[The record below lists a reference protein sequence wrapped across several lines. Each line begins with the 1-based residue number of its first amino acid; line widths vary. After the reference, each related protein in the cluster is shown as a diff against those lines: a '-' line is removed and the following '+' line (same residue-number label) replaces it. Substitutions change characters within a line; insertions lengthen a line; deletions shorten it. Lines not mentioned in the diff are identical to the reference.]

1 MKRKKKYASES
12 QAPVQHP
19 GGISQLIRREI
30 QAPIAAC
37 LIREFAGV
45 LGLHRALEVA
55 NAAIQANATLAGRA
69 MAQRYGGYSLR
80 DLARVVK
87 EVWTE
92 DDAVTLQILKETESR
107 LDFNITRCRYV
118 ELYERLG
125 MKELGLSLACSQDEA
140 FTLGFNPRIKLVRTQ
155 TIMGG
160 APFCDFRF
168 TLG

>member
-1 MKRKKKYASES
+1 MKRNNLYASKG
-12 QAPVQHP
+12 QAPVQHS
-19 GGISQLIRREI
+19 GGISQLIRREV

-55 NAAIQANATLAGRA
+55 TAAIQANGTLAGRA

-80 DLARVVK
+80 DLARVAK

-92 DDAVTLQILKETESR
+92 DDALTLHILEETEAR
-107 LDFNITRCRYV
+107 LSFDVTRCRYV

-125 MKELGLSLACSQDEA
+125 MKDLGFCLSCSQDAA
-140 FTLGFNPRIKLVRTQ
+140 FARGFNPRIKLVRTQ

-168 TLG
+168 TLE

>member
-1 MKRKKKYASES
+1 MERRNLNASEG

-19 GGISQLIRREI
+19 GGTSQLFRLEI

-45 LGLHRALEVA
+45 LGLHQALEVA
-55 NAAIQANATLAGRA
+55 TAAIQANAALAGRA
-69 MAQRYGGYSLR
+69 MAQRYGGYSLG

-92 DDAVTLQILKETESR
+92 DDALTLHILEETEAR
-107 LDFNITRCRYV
+107 LSFDVSRCRYV

-125 MKELGLSLACSQDEA
+125 MKDLGFCLSCSQDEA
-140 FTLGFNPRIKLVRTQ
+140 FARGFNPRIKLVRTQ

-168 TLG
+168 TLE

>member
-1 MKRKKKYASES
+1 MKWKNLHASEG
-12 QAPVQHP
+12 QAPVQYP
-19 GGISQLIRREI
+19 GGISQLMRREL

-55 NAAIQANATLAGRA
+55 TAAIQANATLAGRA

-80 DLARVVK
+80 DLTRVVK

-92 DDAVTLQILKETESR
+92 DDAVTLQILEETEAR
-107 LDFNITRCRYV
+107 LSFDITRCRYV

-125 MKELGLSLACSQDEA
+125 MKDLGFCLSCSQDEA
-140 FTLGFNPRIKLVRTQ
+140 FARGFNPRIKLVRTQ

>member
-1 MKRKKKYASES
+1 MKRKNEYASEG

-19 GGISQLIRREI
+19 GGIGQLIRREI

-45 LGLHRALEVA
+45 LGMHRALEVA
-55 NAAIQANATLAGRA
+55 TAAIQANATLAGRA
-69 MAQRYGGYSLR
+69 MAQRYGGYSLG

-92 DDAVTLQILKETESR
+92 DDAVTLYIQEETESR
-107 LDFNITRCRYV
+107 LSFDITRCRYV

-125 MKELGLSLACSQDEA
+125 MKELGLCLSCSQDEA
-140 FTLGFNPRIKLVRTQ
+140 FARGFNPRIKLVRTQ

-168 TLG
+168 TLE

>member
-1 MKRKKKYASES
+1 MKGNDVYAPEG
-12 QAPVQHP
+12 QAPVQYP
-19 GGISQLIRREI
+19 GGISQHLRREI

-55 NAAIQANATLAGRA
+55 TAAIQANATLAGRA
-69 MAQRYGGYSLR
+69 MAQRYGGYSLG

-92 DDAVTLQILKETESR
+92 DEALTLHIREETEAR
-107 LDFNITRCRYV
+107 LSFDVTRCRYV

-125 MKELGLSLACSQDEA
+125 MKDLGFCLSCSQDQA
-140 FTLGFNPRIKLVRTQ
+140 FARGFNPRIKLVRTQ

-168 TLG
+168 TLE